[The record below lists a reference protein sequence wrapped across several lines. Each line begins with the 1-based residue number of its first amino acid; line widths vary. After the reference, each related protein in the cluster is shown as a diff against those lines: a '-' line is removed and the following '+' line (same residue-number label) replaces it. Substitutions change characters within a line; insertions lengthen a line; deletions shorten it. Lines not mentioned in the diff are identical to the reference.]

1 MTNSKIE
8 TVDATFGKVVELLK
22 DISNPSLVEKQV
34 LNCEQLMFCLEAAV
48 VKIGQVVAEARGDQ
62 LDLEEAIARDRQEA
76 SSEGC

>member
-1 MTNSKIE
+1 MTNPKIE

-22 DISNPSLVEKQV
+22 DISNPSLAEKQV
-34 LNCEQLMFCLEAAV
+34 LNCEQMMFCLEAAV

-62 LDLEEAIARDRQEA
+62 LDLEDAIAEA